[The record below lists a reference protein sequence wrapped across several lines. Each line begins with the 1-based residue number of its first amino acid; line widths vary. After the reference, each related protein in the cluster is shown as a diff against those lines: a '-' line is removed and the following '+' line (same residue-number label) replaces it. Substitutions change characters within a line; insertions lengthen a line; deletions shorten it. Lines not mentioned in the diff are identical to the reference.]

1 MSDRR
6 SIATPSVPAGDAVGI
21 RLTRRERDVLRLVAA
36 GAGQSNREIAAALA
50 IRPRTGEWHV
60 ANILRKLKVGS
71 RTAAAYAIRHGLD

>member
-36 GAGQSNREIAAALA
+36 GQSNREIAAALA

-60 ANILRKLKVGS
+60 ANFLRKLKVGS
-71 RTAAAYAIRHGLD
+71 RTAAAAYAIRHGLD